1 MTMTI
6 MTVLL
11 IRLGKKTPTKKG
23 KVTQMVSHSGDDWM
37 KRVWSSPQGP
47 KSREPEMSWQG
58 QVAMIVSQAM
68 QAGIL
73 LWNKHDMTN
82 MDPVIVSEVMTSV
95 TKRYASE
102 ICELAQR
109 SLDTKSS

>member
-1 MTMTI
+1 MMI
-6 MTVLL
+6 MIVSL
-11 IRLGKKTPTKKG
+11 IGLGKKTSTKKG

-37 KRVWSSPQGP
+37 KKVPSSQQGP

-58 QVAMIVSQAM
+58 QVAMLVSQAM

-73 LWNKHDMTN
+73 MWNKHDMTN
-82 MDPVIVSEVMTSV
+82 MDPVIVSEVMTGV

-109 SLDTKSS
+109 SLGTKSS